1 MINLEDIEEARE
13 TIRNLVKR
21 TPLARS
27 RSLSDLCSGE
37 VYLKLENLQITNSF
51 KIRGALNKMFHLS
64 IEEMKRGV
72 VTASSGNHALAVAI
86 GAEKL
91 NLSAKIVVSKD
102 TPKVKIDKIRE
113 HNVELIL
120 YGDFYDEAEEKAINL
135 AKKDGLTYIS
145 PYNDKMVIA
154 GQGTIGLEIL
164 EDLSSVDTVIA
175 PIGGGG
181 LISGISLAVKG
192 IKSNVRVTGV
202 QSEASPVMYESL
214 KAGRIVDAEMRESI
228 ADGLFGGIEKG
239 SVTFKIVQKYVDDIL
254 LVKEKTIRKAVFLL
268 WKKEEQV
275 VEGAG
280 AVSVAAIMEN
290 TGFFM
295 GQDIVAVISGG
306 NIENELFRN
315 ILASESDRA

>member
-1 MINLEDIEEARE
+1 MITLEDIEEARE
-13 TIRNLVKR
+13 RIGNLIKR
-21 TPLARS
+21 TPLTRS
-27 RSLSDLCSGE
+27 RFLSDLCGGE
-37 VYLKLENLQITNSF
+37 VYLKLENLQIANSF
-51 KIRGALNKMFHLS
+51 KIRGALNKMFHMS
-64 IEEMKRGV
+64 IEEKKRGV
-72 VTASSGNHALAVAI
+72 VTASSGNHAQAVAI
-86 GAEKL
+86 GAETL
-91 NLSAKIVVSKD
+91 DLSAKIVVPKD

-113 HNVELIL
+113 HNVELTL
-120 YGDFYDEAEEKAINL
+120 YGTFYDEAEEKAINL

-164 EDLSSVDTVIA
+164 EDLSSVDTVIV
-175 PIGGGG
+175 PVGGGG
-181 LISGISLAVKG
+181 LISGISVAVKS

-214 KAGRIVDAEMRESI
+214 KAGRIVDAKMRESI
-228 ADGLFGGIEKG
+228 ADGLSGGIENG
-239 SVTFKIVQKYVDDIL
+239 SVTFKIVKKYVDDLL
-254 LVKEKTIRKAVFLL
+254 LVKEKTIRRAVFLL

-290 TGFFM
+290 AGFFM
-295 GQDIVAVISGG
+295 GEEIVAVISGG

-315 ILASESDRA
+315 ILASEFDRA